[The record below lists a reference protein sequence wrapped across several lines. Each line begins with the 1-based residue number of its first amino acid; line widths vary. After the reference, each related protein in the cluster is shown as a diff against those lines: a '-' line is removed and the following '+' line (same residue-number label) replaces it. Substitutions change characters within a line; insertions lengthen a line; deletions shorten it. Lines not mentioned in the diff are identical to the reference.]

1 MDNKLTPV
9 YNSLQGAFTMGKK
22 VAVGLSGGVDSSV
35 AAYILK
41 ESGYD
46 VTAVWMDI
54 TGNPEAG
61 NDAEKVSDFLDIPFY
76 RIDLKEEYNRSVITY
91 VNSEYLSGRTPNP
104 CVMCNRNIKFGVFL
118 DKAMKS
124 GVEFDYFA
132 TGHYALI
139 SKNSTTGRYSL
150 KKGLSSKDQVYFLSM
165 LRQSQLERLIF
176 PLGEMNKAQVR
187 EIAENIGLFTAMK
200 KESQD
205 LCTGDYRDFITSKP
219 GTGNFVDKDGNILG
233 KHKGIEHYTI
243 GQRRGLG
250 ISSSTEPYYVTQI
263 IPEENTVVLG
273 FDGDLKSTEMTVNNT
288 NWLPFTE
295 PDLPMNVTCKIR
307 YRDNGAPAVI
317 ADRTSDGKY
326 RVLFKEERR
335 AITPGQI
342 AVFYD
347 SNEVIGAG
355 IITSYR

>member
-9 YNSLQGAFTMGKK
+9 YNSLQGAFTMKKK

-41 ESGYD
+41 ERGYD

-61 NDAEKVSDFLDIPFY
+61 NDAERVSEFLDIPFH
-76 RIDLKEEYNRSVITY
+76 RIDLKDEYDRTVISY
-91 VNSEYLSGRTPNP
+91 VNREYLSGRTPNP
-104 CVMCNRNIKFGVFL
+104 CVMCNRNIKFGIFL
-118 DKAMKS
+118 DKAMES

-132 TGHYALI
+132 TGHYALV
-139 SKNSTTGRYSL
+139 SKNSRTGRYSL

-176 PLGEMNKAQVR
+176 PLGEMDKTQVR
-187 EIAENIGLFTAMK
+187 GIAEDIGLFTAMK

-205 LCTGDYRDFITSKP
+205 LCTGDYRDFITAEP
-219 GTGNFVDKDGNILG
+219 VAGNFVDKDGNILG

-250 ISSSTEPYYVTQI
+250 ISSTAEPYYVTQI

-273 FDGDLKSTEMTVNNT
+273 FDSDLKSTEMIVNST
-288 NWLPFTE
+288 NWLPFE
-295 PDLPMNVTCKIR
+295 KPELPVNAVCKIR
-307 YRDNGAPAVI
+307 YRDSGAPAVI
-317 ADRTSDGKY
+317 TDRTEDGNY
-326 RVLFKEERR
+326 RVVFEKERR

-347 SNEVIGAG
+347 GDEVLGAG